1 MAVSRKLC
9 GAVIGQKGQTIRD
22 FMQDSGATIR
32 VQPLS
37 ELTPSDSERLI
48 TVSGGRDKVLRA
60 VALILNTLSAD
71 DKFSSYMDLT
81 LQLANTQG
89 LIPAVR
95 TSTARSVLAN
105 AKVQLLMAL
114 QDEDVGAV
122 LGKKGQ
128 TLTQIQQVRGL
139 LDN

>member
-1 MAVSRKLC
+1 
-9 GAVIGQKGQTIRD
+9 
-22 FMQDSGATIR
+22 
-32 VQPLS
+32 
-37 ELTPSDSERLI
+37 
-48 TVSGGRDKVLRA
+48 
-60 VALILNTLSAD
+60 
-71 DKFSSYMDLT
+71 MDLT

-105 AKVQLLMAL
+105 AKAQLLMAL

-128 TLTQIQQVRGL
+128 TLTQIQQVGIAGMAWGIVHDLGVLQWAEQCRAVWSDLAHIKRGQ
-139 LDN
+139 

>member
-1 MAVSRKLC
+1 
-9 GAVIGQKGQTIRD
+9 
-22 FMQDSGATIR
+22 
-32 VQPLS
+32 
-37 ELTPSDSERLI
+37 
-48 TVSGGRDKVLRA
+48 
-60 VALILNTLSAD
+60 
-71 DKFSSYMDLT
+71 MDLT

-105 AKVQLLMAL
+105 AKAQLLMAL

-128 TLTQIQQVRGL
+128 TLTQIQQVGTTAAAPQDTEHL
-139 LDN
+139 VA